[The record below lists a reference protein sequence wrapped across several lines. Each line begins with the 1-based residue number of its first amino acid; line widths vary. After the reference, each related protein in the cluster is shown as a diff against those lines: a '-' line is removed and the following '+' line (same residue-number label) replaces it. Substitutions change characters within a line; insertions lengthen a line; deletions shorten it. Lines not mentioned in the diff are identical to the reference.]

1 MFIIQCGKCGREQ
14 AWGME
19 TEIGQAEI
27 EVVNNSV
34 MCTCGH
40 TVEEEKHELHEFDT
54 RVDNVDEQPESILTP
69 KPRYT

>member
-34 MCTCGH
+34 MCTWTHGGGG
-40 TVEEEKHELHEFDT
+40 ET
-54 RVDNVDEQPESILTP
+54 RA
-69 KPRYT
+69 PRVRHQGRQGG